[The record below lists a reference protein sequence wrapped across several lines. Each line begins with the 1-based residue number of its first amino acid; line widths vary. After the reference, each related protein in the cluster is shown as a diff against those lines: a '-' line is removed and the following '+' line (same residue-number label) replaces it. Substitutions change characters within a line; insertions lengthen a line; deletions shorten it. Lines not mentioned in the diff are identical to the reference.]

1 VSQYG
6 HREVGPLIALLSLVV
21 SGGSLTQSWLT
32 RHNTVQRQ
40 QLDDVKEELAEQK
53 RIAAEQ
59 NAYVTLALTLERIND
74 HCLIAHTSL
83 ENRSTIDKEIT
94 AARLI
99 VCPDVEDPWDTA
111 DKLLKANHLAPL
123 DEDDGDP
130 REFATV
136 PLESTLSDEQRIFMP
151 LDYYTDEN
159 VQVGDEI
166 LTYDVVIDTGK
177 LRRDAWYSV
186 RLVVVDEDKLHRLV
200 HRAFVN

>member
-1 VSQYG
+1 MDIAKWGS
-6 HREVGPLIALLSLVV
+6 PLIALFSLFV

-32 RHNTVQRQ
+32 RHNTVRRQ
-40 QLDDVKEELAEQK
+40 QLDDVKEELADQK
-53 RIAAEQ
+53 RVAAEQ
-59 NAYVTLALTLERIND
+59 NAYVTLALTLERVND
-74 HCLIAHTSL
+74 NCVIARTSL
-83 ENRSTIDKEIT
+83 ENRSAVDKEIS

-111 DKLLKANHLAPL
+111 DTLLKANHLPPL
-123 DEDDGDP
+123 DEEAGDP

-136 PLESTLSDEQRIFMP
+136 PLEKTLSDEQRIFMP

-186 RLVVVDEDKLHRLV
+186 RLVVVDEDQLHRLV